1 MHATTLLLTALG
13 ASGVFASDDVVYPHR
28 RATLRSKGTV
38 NTKAAVQKRAS
49 SEDPSY
55 LTSKT
60 EQFVVNGTGVPLV
73 DFDIGESYAGRL
85 PISTSNTS
93 TNRSA
98 LNELFFWFFPSDN
111 PLASN
116 EITIW
121 LNGGPGCSSMD
132 GLMQENGPWL
142 WQSGTYSPQPNPFS
156 WTNLT
161 NMVWIDQP
169 IGTGLSSAAPGAPAL
184 IRNEDDVAEDFA
196 GFWKNFIDTFDMQG
210 YKVYFT
216 GESYAGMYIPYI
228 ASHFLDQNDTTYYNV
243 KGIQINDPSIGM
255 GSVLE
260 EAPAV
265 QFVNTYSA
273 LFNLNDT
280 FMDDINER
288 AENCGYNAFMEEAL
302 TFPPAGK
309 FPKPTSLRTS
319 GTGILNC
326 DVWDDIAIA
335 AMYVNPCF
343 NFYHITDYCPF
354 LWDELGFP
362 SLGWGPNNYFNR
374 SDVQDAL
381 NVSPHVDYAI
391 CGDDTLG
398 LEHSQSS
405 SFTVLGSVVERTNN
419 VIVGNGNLDFLIIS
433 NGTLATLNNMTWNGA
448 QGFSSSP
455 FVDNFFVPY
464 NPTIGPAM
472 DEALYQSDIPAVPV
486 GYVGGGGYYG
496 KTHTERGLTFV
507 TVDLAGHEIPQYVPG
522 AAYRQLEFLLGRIDS
537 LTEIGDFTTQTGSY

>member
-1 MHATTLLLTALG
+1 MHATTLLLIALG
-13 ASGVFASDDVVYPHR
+13 ASGVLASSDVPYPHR
-28 RATLRSKGTV
+28 RASMKSRGSV
-38 NTKAAVQKRAS
+38 NAKPAVQKRS
-49 SEDPSY
+49 SSDDPSY

-60 EQFVVNGTGVPLV
+60 EPFVVNGTGLPLV

-85 PISTSNTS
+85 PISTSNTT
-93 TNRSA
+93 TNRSSE
-98 LNELFFWFFPSDN
+98 NELFFWFFPSDN
-111 PLASN
+111 PNATE

-132 GLMQENGPWL
+132 GLLQENGPFL
-142 WQSGTYSPQPNPFS
+142 WQSGTYSPQPNPFA

-184 IRNEDDVAEDFA
+184 VTNEEDVARDFA
-196 GFWKNFIDTFDMQG
+196 GFWKNFIETFDMQG
-210 YKVYFT
+210 YKVYIT
-216 GESYAGMYIPYI
+216 GESYAGMYVPYI

-243 KGIQINDPSIGM
+243 KGIQINDPSIG
-255 GSVLE
+255 SYYVLE

-265 QFVNTYSA
+265 AFANTWNG
-273 LFNLNDT
+273 LLNLNDT
-280 FMDDINER
+280 TISELNEL
-288 AENCGYNAFMEEAL
+288 AENCGYNAFMEQAL

-309 FPKPTSLRTS
+309 FPNPLSLGKN
-319 GTGILNC
+319 GTNPEDC
-326 DVWDDIAIA
+326 DVWDDIAVA

-391 CGDDTLG
+391 CGDPTLG
-398 LEHSQSS
+398 LDSSEAS
-405 SFTVLGSVVERTNN
+405 SFTVLAGVVERTNN

-455 FVDNFFVPY
+455 FKDKFFVPY

-472 DEALYQSDIPAVPV
+472 AETLYQSDIPAVPV
-486 GYVGGGGYYG
+486 GYVAGGGYYG
-496 KTHTERGLTFV
+496 TTHTERGLTFV

-537 LTEIGDFTTQTGSY
+537 LTELGDFTTQTGDY